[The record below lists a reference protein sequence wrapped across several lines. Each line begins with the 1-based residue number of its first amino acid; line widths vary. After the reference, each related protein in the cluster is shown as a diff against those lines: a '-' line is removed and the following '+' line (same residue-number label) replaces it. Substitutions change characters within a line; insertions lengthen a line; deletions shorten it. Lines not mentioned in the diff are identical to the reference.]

1 MTNNSGQRWLFR
13 LSLVF
18 TIALIISCDRE
29 KFYDESLSL
38 SNDQWPSD
46 KEMSFRINIEDTV
59 NTYRFFLNVRNSTS
73 YKYNNIY
80 FFLTTEYPGGGMS
93 RDTIEC
99 QLAARD
105 GKWLGRGSGRYRD
118 NRIMIRENIRFPR
131 KGKYTLSLNQAMRED
146 TLQGV
151 SEAGVRLERQ
161 SSD

>member
-1 MTNNSGQRWLFR
+1 MTNNSGLRWLFR

-38 SNDQWPSD
+38 SNDQWPGD
-46 KEMSFRINIEDTV
+46 KEMSFKINIEDTV
-59 NTYRFFLNVRNSTS
+59 NTYRFYLNVRNSTA

-131 KGKYTLSLNQAMRED
+131 KGEYTLSLNQAMRED

-161 SSD
+161 NSD